1 MAIAGR
7 IFEVLGIGLLSVAGF
22 YLLAG
27 LMPSS
32 GWVQLSFTIYLIF
45 SAIFAVPG
53 ACLLLLGIHLVREV
67 REERERI
74 EALDRDE
81 CSLHG
86 FVCDRDGIPIAKAAV
101 DIFIDG
107 TQGSEP
113 VASVQTGS
121 RGRFAVDLHEGRYVA
136 VVSVPEV
143 GESSRPVTISASGNN
158 PELEIKLD
166 VVTPNTEK
174 VS

>member
-7 IFEVLGIGLLSVAGF
+7 IFEALGLFLLAIAGF

-32 GWVQLSFTIYLIF
+32 GWIQLSFTIYLIF

-53 ACLLLLGIHLVREV
+53 VCLLLLGIHLVREV

-74 EALDRDE
+74 EALDRNE
-81 CSLHG
+81 SSLRG
-86 FVCDRDGIPIAKAAV
+86 FVCYQDGVPIPKATV

-107 TQGSEP
+107 SQGSEP
-113 VASVQTGS
+113 KASVKTGS
-121 RGRFAVDLHEGRYVA
+121 GGRFAADLPAGQYVV

-143 GESSRPVTISASGNN
+143 GESSRPVTVSESGEG
-158 PELEIKLD
+158 PEVEIKI
-166 VVTPNTEK
+166 EAAA
-174 VS
+174 SEAER